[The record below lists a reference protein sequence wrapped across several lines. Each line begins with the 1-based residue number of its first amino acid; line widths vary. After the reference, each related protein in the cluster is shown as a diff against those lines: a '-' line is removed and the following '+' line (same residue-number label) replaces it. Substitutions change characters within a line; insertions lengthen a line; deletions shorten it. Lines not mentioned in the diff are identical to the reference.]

1 MFKWM
6 SAFALAMLVC
16 APALAEEE
24 EQEQEYSR
32 PGYYQ
37 YYYLYRYSL
46 PPEQHVIEVVQ
57 PPYSGNF
64 IINGTRFTAR
74 SPSCFSWAAGERIR
88 LIAGDWNGR
97 CVAARFYNFYR
108 RNTCDVWCGGGGW
121 RW

>member
-1 MFKWM
+1 MFKCM
-6 SAFALAMLVC
+6 SAFALAMLVS
-16 APALAEEE
+16 APALADET
-24 EQEQEYSR
+24 EYTR

-37 YYYLYRYSL
+37 YYYQYRYSL

-74 SPSCFSWAAGERIR
+74 TPSCFSWAAGERIS

-108 RNTCDVWCGGGGW
+108 RNTCEVWCGGGGW
-121 RW
+121 W

>member
-1 MFKWM
+1 MLKWM
-6 SAFALAMLVC
+6 SAFALAALTC
-16 APALAEEE
+16 APALAADMD
-24 EQEQEYSR
+24 YPR

-37 YYYLYRYSL
+37 YRYYL

-74 SPSCFSWAAGERIR
+74 TPSCFSWAAGERIR

-108 RNTCDVWCGGGGW
+108 RNTCDVWCGSGGW
-121 RW
+121 WW

>member
-74 SPSCFSWAAGERIR
+74 TPSCFSWAAGERIR

-108 RNTCDVWCGGGGW
+108 RDTCDVWCGSGCW
-121 RW
+121 W